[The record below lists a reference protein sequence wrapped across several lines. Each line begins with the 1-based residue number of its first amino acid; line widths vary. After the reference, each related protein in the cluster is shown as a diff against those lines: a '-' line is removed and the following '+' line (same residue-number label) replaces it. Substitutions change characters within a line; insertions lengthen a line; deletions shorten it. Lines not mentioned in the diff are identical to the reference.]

1 MVVFWLLAIGL
12 SIRVMQHEFD
22 EIFDSAQQETTERLL
37 ALILDDMDQ
46 RTTTD
51 PHGIA
56 MLNTAASREYL
67 TYQVRDTNGKI
78 VLRSNDAPSE
88 PFRAPLETGFHDT
101 DTARIYTEK
110 TTDGALF
117 LQVADRFKNRREAVR
132 ESAVTLLIPLIALIP
147 ASIFAIWFIVG
158 RALKPLDTLRQ
169 DIAHQGWRQS
179 GCGRGGGLPKEL
191 KPIAR
196 SVNLLLGRLRRRSKP
211 SANSPPTA
219 PTNCA
224 RRSPARW
231 RRRSDWQTSFRR
243 DRRAFGAP
251 GRDLAGQSRTPC
263 RETAA
268 TVRAEAGI
276 GGSATATDL
285 RPVLD
290 MIVTDYERDSR
301 SRGRLR
307 YTAEPD
313 ATLVRNA
320 DVDAFGIVI
329 RNVIENALIHGDPEM
344 PVSVSSAAQRHHQ
357 RRQWRACGARGD
369 MAMLKKRFRRGKTNA
384 DGIRP
389 RPGDCRPHRR
399 ADGWHARAAVAGSRR
414 GIGLRGAHDPA
425 HVSGDFGL
433 QIVRNGAS
441 RRRASRTSRTRMI
454 ISFDIGGSAIKGG
467 IARSEPTSR
476 RSAGTRRPPTI
487 SAPSSI
493 R

>member
-1 MVVFWLLAIGL
+1 MNMKPERSITRPLILALTTVMVVFWLLAIGM

-78 VLRSNDAPSE
+78 VLRSNDAPAE
-88 PFRAPLETGFHDT
+88 PFRAPLVAGFHDT

-169 DIAHQGWRQS
+169 DIATKD
-179 GCGRGGGLPKEL
+179 GGNLAAVEGGSLPREL

-196 SVNLLLGRLRRRSKP
+196 SVNLLLGRLRQALEAEREFT
-211 SANSPPTA
+211 ANSA
-219 PTNCA
+219 HE
-224 RRSPARW
+224 
-231 RRRSDWQTSFRR
+231 
-243 DRRAFGAP
+243 
-251 GRDLAGQSRTPC
+251 LRTPIAGALAQTQ
-263 RETAA
+263 RLADELPPGPTRVRAHQVETSLINLGRLAEKLLQLS
-268 TVRAEAGI
+268 RAEAGI

-290 MIVTDYERDSR
+290 MIVTDFERDSR
-301 SRGRLR
+301 SGGRLR
-307 YTAEPD
+307 YSADPD

-344 PVSVSSAAQRHHQ
+344 SVSVTVQHNGIIRVVNGGPVVQEA
-357 RRQWRACGARGD
+357 D
-369 MAMLKKRFRRGKTNA
+369 MAMLKKRFRRGKSNA
-384 DGIRP
+384 DGSGLGLAI
-389 RPGDCRPHRR
+389 
-399 ADGWHARAAVAGSRR
+399 ADRIVAQMGGTLELLSPAAGEVAGFE
-414 GIGLRGAHDPA
+414 A
-425 HVSGDFGL
+425 
-433 QIVRNGAS
+433 
-441 RRRASRTSRTRMI
+441 RMTL
-454 ISFDIGGSAIKGG
+454 
-467 IARSEPTSR
+467 PT
-476 RSAGTRRPPTI
+476 
-487 SAPSSI
+487 
-493 R
+493 